1 MRRTAIG
8 IGATGTLGGV
18 ASTSAAAVS
27 LGDNDR
33 ILSKAGFLVSPVLW
47 GAKQIYDR
55 VTDPAT
61 GEDVNDQLD
70 ALNAEEA
77 HTSVYEDVLE
87 MQSVDDRVITSITNV
102 IDGLARTAYQ
112 AGIEVAIERMD
123 VGDSQADV
131 ETNAV
136 GAAMEKVSTTQKN
149 LIDHYTIQASKM
161 RRLGVEI
168 ESTANLSTTIMEWDR
183 EDGSSASNYIGT
195 QEKNSFETLANGST
209 YSYISLPA
217 DSSGGSSDIDIRIS
231 DGARPDYGILML

>member
-1 MRRTAIG
+1 
-8 IGATGTLGGV
+8 V
-18 ASTSAAAVS
+18 
-27 LGDNDR
+27 
-33 ILSKAGFLVSPVLW
+33 
-47 GAKQIYDR
+47 KQIYDR

-77 HTSVYEDVLE
+77 HTSVYADVLE

-102 IDGLARTAYQ
+102 ISGLDRTAYQ

-136 GAAMEKVSTTQKN
+136 DAAMEKVSTTQKN

-161 RRLGVEI
+161 RRLGVAI
-168 ESTANLSTTIMEWDR
+168 ESNANLSTTIMEWDR
-183 EDGSSASNYIGT
+183 EDGTVADHYIWNT
-195 QEKNSFETLANGST
+195 KK
-209 YSYISLPA
+209 
-217 DSSGGSSDIDIRIS
+217 IRS
-231 DGARPDYGILML
+231 RP

>member
-33 ILSKAGFLVSPVLW
+33 ILSKAGFLVVSRFSGV
-47 GAKQIYDR
+47 KQIYDR

-77 HTSVYEDVLE
+77 HTPVYADVLE

-102 IDGLARTAYQ
+102 ISGLDRTAYQ

-136 GAAMEKVSTTQKN
+136 DAAMEKVSTTQKN
-149 LIDHYTIQASKM
+149 LIDHYTIQAPKM
-161 RRLGVEI
+161 RRLGVAI
-168 ESTANLSTTIMEWDR
+168 ESNANLSTTIMEWDR
-183 EDGSSASNYIGT
+183 EDGTVADHYIGT
-195 QEKNSFETLANGST
+195 QEK
-209 YSYISLPA
+209 
-217 DSSGGSSDIDIRIS
+217 IRS
-231 DGARPDYGILML
+231 RP